1 MLEILIEIALTNDS
15 NAITKYCVK
24 KIEGQEAVYSIAETA
39 DWNKIAACASDLRVA
54 QRQLNYED
62 LRKFLEKNP
71 HYRYPGAALPNGK
84 IKALDECWGKDR
96 KYHTDKGC

>member
-1 MLEILIEIALTNDS
+1 MLEVLIAMAMSSNP
-15 NAITKYCVK
+15 NAITKYCVE
-24 KIEGQEAVYSIAETA
+24 KIEGQKTA
-39 DWNKIAACASDLRVA
+39 YVQTANWSKIAGCASDLREA
-54 QRQLNYED
+54 QRKIDYKE
-62 LRKFLEKNP
+62 LRDFLEKNP